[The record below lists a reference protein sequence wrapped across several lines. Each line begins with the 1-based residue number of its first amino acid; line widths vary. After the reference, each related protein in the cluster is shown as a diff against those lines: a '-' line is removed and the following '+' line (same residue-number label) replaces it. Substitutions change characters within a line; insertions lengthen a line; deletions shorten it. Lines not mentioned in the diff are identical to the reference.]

1 MASDAVKQ
9 TLERPSSVVDI
20 KLMVQEASNGLKS
33 LLKVDSKENSL
44 KSFLEKRLNYKH
56 CIMHVLLLSEDR

>member
-44 KSFLEKRLNYKH
+44 KSFLEKRQYYKH
-56 CIMHVLLLSEDR
+56 CIMHVLLLSEER